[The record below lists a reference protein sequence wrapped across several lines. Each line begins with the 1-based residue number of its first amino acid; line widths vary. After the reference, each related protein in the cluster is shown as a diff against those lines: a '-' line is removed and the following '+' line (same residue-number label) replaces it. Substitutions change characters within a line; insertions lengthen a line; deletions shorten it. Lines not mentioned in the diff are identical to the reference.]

1 MTAVTKAPVAA
12 PMNRLV
18 VSFSR
23 MSFIRSPATALSESA
38 IWFMPK
44 RNSARPPSSP
54 IAMVPHAMSA
64 SAAGAA
70 RTAPVIRIPTTVS
83 PSTVARC
90 PGTRNADGYC
100 ARTHRFTPAGGDP

>member
-23 MSFIRSPATALSESA
+23 MSFIRSPATALSESD

-54 IAMVPHAMSA
+54 IVMVPHAMSA

-70 RTAPVIRIPTTVS
+70 MTAPVTRIATTAS

-90 PGTRNADGYC
+90 PGMSNADGM
-100 ARTHRFTPAGGDP
+100 AGGRISFTRAGDP